1 MAKSDGHDYFR
12 RTSLFWIV
20 AITLS
25 VGYFTCIVFAP
36 EVIPYEHL
44 GPFGTFCRYLVDNH
58 AGFMYNGWW
67 ISFAIHVG
75 EAVVSLIVCSN
86 KGVNSLATRLLWFVQ
101 TFLFGAASLALLLK
115 FDPKRPKQH

>member
-1 MAKSDGHDYFR
+1 MAKSDVTNYFR
-12 RTSLFWIV
+12 ATSLTWII

-36 EVIPYEHL
+36 EVIPYQHM

-58 AGFMYNGWW
+58 AGLMYKGWW
-67 ISFAIHVG
+67 AAFAIHVF
-75 EAVVSLIVCSN
+75 EAVYSQKVCSE
-86 KGVNSLATRLLWFVQ
+86 KGIQSSSARLLWFFQ
-101 TFLFGAASLALLLK
+101 TFLFGFASLGLLLK